1 MLQGKRTASCS
12 AGHCCSVAVAQLSVI
27 PGTAAHAAS
36 LRFAIIP
43 SSLRPMSVELT
54 MPSNH
59 RFLCPPSH
67 FALNLPQHQSLF
79 QWVSSNESLHIR
91 WPDYWSFSF
100 SISLSNE
107 YSGLISFRMDWLD
120 LRAKGLSE
128 VFSNNIILKHVFRHS
143 AFFTIRFSC
152 LYMTTGETTA
162 LIIGTFVL
170 VLQLI
175 FLYSFSLHSLIIF
188 ILLICKL

>member
-1 MLQGKRTASCS
+1 MLTNMLQDKWTASYS
-12 AGHCCSVAVAQLSVI
+12 TGYCCSVSLAQLSVI
-27 PGTAAHAAS
+27 PWTTAHPAS
-36 LRFAIIP
+36 LSFTIILRF
-43 SSLRPMSVELT
+43 LKPMSIEPM

-59 RFLCPPSH
+59 LFLCPP
-67 FALNLPQHQSLF
+67 LLILPSTF
-79 QWVSSNESLHIR
+79 PSIRVSSNESLQIR
-91 WPDYWSFSF
+91 WPKYWSFSF

-120 LRAKGLSE
+120 LIVKGLSE

-143 AFFTIRFSC
+143 AFFMIRFSC
-152 LYMTTGETTA
+152 LYMTTGETIA
-162 LIIGTFVL
+162 LTIGTFVL